1 MIKLKLFNRTAL
13 QHRLSINLLK
23 SDRDLARRVLTKVAA
38 SVGVEILGWRPETQA
53 WDADVGRIALSVT
66 FQADSGVASLFQQRV
81 LSALA
86 DQADVRVQLESST
99 VSGGALSAAS
109 LQQRAADYRGLAPQ
123 RNHTRQGPL
132 MSQVLP
138 YGMTAN

>member
-23 SDRDLARRVLTKVAA
+23 SDRELARRVLSQAA
-38 SVGVEILGWRPETQA
+38 DSVGTEILGWRPETQA
-53 WDADVGRIALSVT
+53 WDAEIGRVALSVT
-66 FQADSGVASLFQQRV
+66 FQADSSVASLFQQRV

-86 DQADVRVQLESST
+86 DVSEVRVQLESST
-99 VSGGALSAAS
+99 VNGRPLSAAS
-109 LQQRAADYRGLAPQ
+109 LQQRAAEYRGVASQ
-123 RNHTRQGPL
+123 HRQSRQGPL

-138 YGMTAN
+138 YGMTA